1 MATCWGEVMET
12 IRIEAVT
19 GASGAWYD
27 DYRRLRY
34 RVFVM
39 EQEWVALADADEP
52 GLTSWDPVDAHAWFW
67 LAWSDGGTL
76 VGAVRVR
83 AVSDVFPHEELFRH
97 HLRRPEVAS
106 VRPWMG
112 TLNSLV
118 VAADWRRRPCLTRG
132 GELGTVA
139 GHLLSAAVAGSRT
152 AGLRAIV
159 ATAQTHISA
168 RALMRAGFRVIDAP
182 AHTSLHPV
190 FPMCNVGLSLSDDG
204 HGRALRNYFD
214 QCERHALAGHS
225 IAALFS
231 RAPLAAT
238 G

>member
-1 MATCWGEVMET
+1 MET
-12 IRIEAVT
+12 IRVEAVA

-27 DYRRLRY
+27 DYRRLRH
-34 RVFVM
+34 RVFVI
-39 EQEWVALADADEP
+39 EQGWAGLADADEP

-67 LAWSDGGTL
+67 LAWSACGPL

-83 AVSDVFPHEELFRH
+83 AVGDVFPHEELFRH
-97 HLRRPEVAS
+97 HLRQPEVAS

-112 TLNSLV
+112 SLNSLV
-118 VAADWRRRPCLTRG
+118 VDAEWRRRCCLSDT
-132 GELGTVA
+132 GEPGTIA
-139 GHLLSAAVAGSRT
+139 GHLLTAAVAGSRT

-182 AHTSLHPV
+182 VHTSLHPV
-190 FPMCNVGLSLSDDG
+190 FPMCNVGLSLCD
-204 HGRALRNYFD
+204 HGSGRVLRNYFD
-214 QCERHALAGHS
+214 RCERHALARHS